1 MRTIPYLYKMKS
13 KAKIPAKKQKP
24 LREEILHSAR
34 ASFKIEGIHI
44 SAVDAKATLKKVELS
59 LGK

>member
-1 MRTIPYLYKMKS
+1 MKS
-13 KAKIPAKKQKP
+13 KIDKNIKQNDS
-24 LREEILHSAR
+24 LREDILKSMV

-44 SAVDAKATLKKVELS
+44 SPEKALASLKKVELN

>member
-1 MRTIPYLYKMKS
+1 MKTKTATTKDQD
-13 KAKIPAKKQKP
+13 KALQ
-24 LREEILHSAR
+24 RQQILQSML

-44 SAVDAKATLKKVELS
+44 SPEVAQVTLKKIEAS